1 MSFSGL
7 RLAVTGMS
15 GQVVSAL
22 IEAAPRDVEI
32 IALGRPQLELSV
44 RGAVLS
50 SLRHARCN
58 AIINAAAY
66 TQVDQAEREPDVAM
80 RVNGAGAGNVAEAA
94 RELNVPLVHL
104 STDYVFDGSLLGRPY
119 REDDP
124 VGPQSV
130 YGRSKLEGEE
140 RISKTYSNHVILRTS
155 WIYSPFGH
163 NFVKTM
169 LRLGRV
175 RDCVDVVSDQTGNPS
190 SALDIAK
197 GVITIARKLIID
209 PRESL
214 RGVFHMSGAGPASW
228 AEVAE
233 EIFATAQQSGRSP
246 VRVNRITTSQYPT
259 LARRP
264 LNSQLDNSKLI
275 SEYGIEMPPWRPSLR
290 SCVVRL
296 HKEEI

>member
-1 MSFSGL
+1 LSFSGL

-32 IALGRPQLELSV
+32 IALGRPQLELSA

-104 STDYVFDGSLLGRPY
+104 STDYVFDGSLDRPY
-119 REDDP
+119 REDDL
-124 VGPQSV
+124 VGPQSI

-140 RISKTYSNHVILRTS
+140 RIIKTHSNHVILRTS
-155 WIYSPFGH
+155 WVYSPFGH

-169 LRLGRV
+169 LRLGRA
-175 RDCVDVVSDQTGNPS
+175 RESVDVVSDQTGNPT
-190 SALDIAK
+190 SALDIAAGIIK
-197 GVITIARKLIID
+197 IARRLITD
-209 PRESL
+209 PQDRL
-214 RGVFHMSGAGPASW
+214 RGVFHMSGAGAANW
-228 AEVAE
+228 AEVAD
-233 EIFATAQQSGRSP
+233 EIFATAQENGRNP
-246 VRVNRITTSQYPT
+246 VVVNRIVTSQYPT

-264 LNSQLDNSKLI
+264 VNSQLDNSKLA
-275 SEYGIEMPPWRPSLR
+275 STYGIEMPPWRPSLR

-296 HKEEI
+296 LKEEI